1 MHKNSQVLALASWFT
16 VSVGSI
22 LSVVSAQ
29 GQFASSVVGYDS
41 GTGFAAGFTNAA
53 AALGAPAAGS
63 AVTPLAP
70 PYAKSQ
76 LVSIGAGGA
85 ITLQLATPI
94 TSNPG
99 DPYGIDFILFGNQFF
114 VNSSSGVSGL
124 YDHAAS
130 IQVQVSPDDVNWYT
144 LNPAL
149 APQPGTLFPTDGS
162 GNPQIPVNPALT
174 LASFTGQNL
183 AGIETLYAGSAGGT
197 GYSLDWALNA
207 NNQPANLASADYVRL
222 EVQSGVL
229 DLDAVAVVP
238 EPTTWSL
245 LPAGMGLLWLARRLK
260 NRRQSRTAFPLDPR
274 LLLFALVLTV
284 NSGRAAMLTENF
296 ATNPL
301 ANGWQVFGNTNLFTW
316 NSTNQDMEVTWD
328 STQPN
333 SYFAHSLGTTLAIED
348 AFTVS
353 FELQVSNAVAFNYGS
368 ELSVGL
374 LHWVDA
380 TNSAFS
386 RSGVNSPNLFE
397 FDYFPDTGFGD
408 SMDATLID
416 ASSDYYFAYDNL
428 ALNPGVIYQVT
439 LIHAA
444 GSPTI
449 TGQVLADGA
458 PYSTLANIYAE
469 PGQPITNFRLDTLA
483 ISSYADDGYGDDI
496 LAHGTVTDFVV
507 TLPPPP
513 VQNLTGF
520 FANGTWSA
528 ACDTRTNWLYTL
540 ERSADLHTWTA
551 VSPATTGTVTNLLLQ
566 DPAPPPTNAF
576 YRVSAQRP

>member
-1 MHKNSQVLALASWFT
+1 MKKISLRLALAG
-16 VSVGSI
+16 VSVGSL
-22 LSVVSAQ
+22 LSVISAQ
-29 GQFASSVVGYDS
+29 AQFASSVADYHS

-53 AALGAPAAGS
+53 AALGAPATGN

-70 PYAKSQ
+70 PFAKTQ
-76 LVSIGAGGA
+76 LVSIGAGGDIA
-85 ITLQLATPI
+85 LQLSRPI

-99 DPYGIDFILFGNQFF
+99 DPYGIDFILYGNQFF
-114 VNSSSGVSGL
+114 VSSSSGVSGL
-124 YDHAAS
+124 FDHAAS

-144 LNPAL
+144 LSPAL
-149 APQPGTLFPTDGS
+149 APQPGALFPTDGS

-174 LASFTGQNL
+174 LANFTGQNL
-183 AGIETLYAGSAGGT
+183 AGIESLYAGSAGGT

-207 NNQPANLASADYVRL
+207 DNQPANLASADFVRL

-229 DLDAVAVVP
+229 DLDAVSVVP
-238 EPTTWSL
+238 EPTAWSL
-245 LPAGMGLLWLARRLK
+245 LPAGLGLLWLVRRIK
-260 NRRQSRTAFPLDPR
+260 NRRQPRSGFPLDPW
-274 LLLFALVLTV
+274 LLLFALMLAVGP
-284 NSGRAAMLTENF
+284 GRAATFTENF
-296 ATNPL
+296 AANPL
-301 ANGWQVFGNTNLFTW
+301 ANGWQVFGDTNLFTW

-374 LHWVDA
+374 LHWADA

-386 RSGVNSPNLFE
+386 RSGVDSPNLFE

-428 ALNPGVIYQVT
+428 ALNPGVTYEVT
-439 LIHAA
+439 LTHTA

-449 TGQVLADGA
+449 KGQVLADGA
-458 PYSTLANIYAE
+458 PYSTLANIYTE
-469 PGQPITNFRLDTLA
+469 PGQPITDFRLDTLA

-496 LAHGTVTDFVV
+496 LANGTVTHFVL

-513 VQNLTGF
+513 VRNLTGWF
-520 FANGTWSA
+520 TNRMWA
-528 ACDTRTNWLYTL
+528 AAFTTRTNWLYTL
-540 ERSADLHTWTA
+540 QSSADLKNWAA
-551 VSPATTGTVTNLLLQ
+551 VGVTNAGSGTNLVLF
-566 DPAPPPTNAF
+566 DPSPVAASAF
-576 YRVSAQRP
+576 YRIQAQRP